1 MLRVEQEFL
10 DYLRRSHDGVLSA
23 IRESL
28 KFEDDT
34 ESSLSDAY
42 ESFLDQFETSEGGSI
57 KVGHEP
63 EAEALGD
70 DELEQEQIVKQK
82 RG

>member
-1 MLRVEQEFL
+1 MKPVGYL
-10 DYLRRSHDGVLSA
+10 DFASSA
-23 IRESL
+23 FAWSRLNSYCGS
-28 KFEDDT
+28 FA
-34 ESSLSDAY
+34 SSFA
-42 ESFLDQFETSEGGSI
+42 TSEGGSI
-57 KVGHEP
+57 KVGHEA